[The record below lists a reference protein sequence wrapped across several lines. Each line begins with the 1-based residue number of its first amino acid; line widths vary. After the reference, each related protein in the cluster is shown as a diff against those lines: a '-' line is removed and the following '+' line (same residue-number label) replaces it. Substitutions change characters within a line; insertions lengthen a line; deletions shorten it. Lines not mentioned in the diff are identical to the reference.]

1 MKICRIAM
9 KSRIMCMFSDIV
21 RSHSRNFI
29 DTFYT
34 LSLGLEYQLK
44 LTTQGLNFTV
54 QDQDM
59 F

>member
-1 MKICRIAM
+1 
-9 KSRIMCMFSDIV
+9 MFSDIV

-59 F
+59 FKPCID

>member
-1 MKICRIAM
+1 
-9 KSRIMCMFSDIV
+9 MFSDIV
-21 RSHSRNFI
+21 RSHSPNFI

-34 LSLGLEYQLK
+34 LSLIIRLEYQLK
-44 LTTQGLNFTV
+44 LTTEGLNFTV